1 MPKLAQLMARFWL
14 PCVMVVVLPLW
25 LMLPLPALTLPPLGP
40 AHAPLASSAAQS
52 ATTAAPRPDD
62 LPRPLA
68 VSGAGTKRAAAS
80 LQTRR

>member
-1 MPKLAQLMARFWL
+1 
-14 PCVMVVVLPLW
+14 MVVVAPLW

-40 AHAPLASSAAQS
+40 AHAPLASSGPQS
-52 ATTAAPRPDD
+52 ATTAAATRTDD

-68 VSGAGTKRAAAS
+68 VSGAGTQHAAS